1 MLDPIWSYIS
11 LLRKKE
17 LILDIIMITVLCV
30 FIGIGSFYVVFD
42 QPDYN
47 LTTEG
52 ARADNHQWAA
62 RLSNLTTEGA
72 RADNHQWAARLR
84 KDDVL
89 SVSCPDGYLISA
101 DLNKLIYDGM
111 LVIHCEM
118 MEEECQQ
125 DAKNL
130 LPILR

>member
-11 LLRKKE
+11 LLREKE

-62 RLSNLTTEGA
+62 RL
-72 RADNHQWAARLR
+72 R

-101 DLNKLIYDGM
+101 DFNKLIYDGM